1 MSVTLDHLSV
11 PQASPAEIV
20 QKALISTLLRDTVR
34 SAVERSATGDV
45 LCSLTMP
52 MEGIDPLAALEIL
65 GKPESFR
72 YFWEHPDQELAIAA
86 GEEVVRIRTQQTDRF
101 HFVAKQMDA
110 WKERTVSFSAFPHSL
125 SGIHFLGGFS
135 FHNQPQSH
143 HWRDFGSAGF
153 IIPEWLIV
161 RDGQLT
167 LLTLTYRVSTA
178 DTYSSL
184 FSRIDARLQQ
194 IVSDIMA
201 FSGSDS
207 GLMEGD
213 SFTDDDALWLERKPE
228 FLRSVAK
235 ATERISVGLF
245 NKVVLAR
252 EVIIPLQ
259 RAVCVTHM
267 LNTLRTTYPTCYTFL
282 FQLNRNAAFVG
293 SSPERL
299 ASFRSTILLT
309 EGLAGSASR
318 GKTATEDALFEKAL
332 IQSEKDLH
340 EHRVVVDAIGERLRS
355 YSEDVNYPTN
365 PTVRKYSNVQ
375 HLYTPISAQLQEET
389 APISILEAL
398 HPTPAVGGFPREASL
413 LNMQELENL
422 DRGWFAGPVGWFN
435 THGRGE
441 FCVGIRSG
449 LIEPHRAHLYAG
461 CGIVANSNPESEWN
475 ETLLKLVPMR
485 AALRHG

>member
-1 MSVTLDHLSV
+1 MSVTLDLLSA

-20 QKALISTLLRDTVR
+20 QKALVSTLLRDTLR
-34 SAVERSATGDV
+34 SAVEGSVHSEV

-72 YFWEHPDQELAIAA
+72 YYWEHPDEELAIAA
-86 GEEVVRIRTQQTDRF
+86 GEEVIRIRTQQPDRF
-101 HFVAKQMDA
+101 HFVANQMDA

-125 SGIHFLGGFS
+125 SGIHFLGGFA

-153 IIPEWLIV
+153 IIPEWLII

-167 LLTLTYRVSTA
+167 LLTLTYKVSTL

-184 FSRIDARLQQ
+184 FSRIESRLLQ
-194 IVSDIMA
+194 IVTDIKA
-201 FSGSDS
+201 FNGSDS
-207 GLMEGD
+207 ALIEGLPYVDE
-213 SFTDDDALWLERKPE
+213 DALWLERKPE
-228 FLRSVAK
+228 FLRSVEHAIK
-235 ATERISVGLF
+235 QISNGVF
-245 NKVVLAR
+245 SKVVLAR
-252 EVIIPLQ
+252 EVIIPLK

-267 LNTLRTTYPTCYTFL
+267 LNTLRTQYPTCYTFL

-318 GKTATEDALFEKAL
+318 GKTATEDASFEKSL
-332 IQSEKDLH
+332 LQSDKELH
-340 EHRVVVDAIGERLRS
+340 EHRVVVDAIGHRLRG
-355 YSEDVNYPTN
+355 YSDDVHYPAN
-365 PTVRKYSNVQ
+365 PTVRKYPNVQ
-375 HLYTPISAQLQEET
+375 HLYTPISAQLPEQS
-389 APISILEAL
+389 APITILEAL
-398 HPTPAVGGFPREASL
+398 HPTPAVGGFPRDASL
-413 LNMQELENL
+413 RSMQELENL
-422 DRGWFAGPVGWFN
+422 DRGWFAGPLGWFN

-449 LIEPHRAHLYAG
+449 LIEPHRAHLFAG

-485 AALRHG
+485 TALRHG